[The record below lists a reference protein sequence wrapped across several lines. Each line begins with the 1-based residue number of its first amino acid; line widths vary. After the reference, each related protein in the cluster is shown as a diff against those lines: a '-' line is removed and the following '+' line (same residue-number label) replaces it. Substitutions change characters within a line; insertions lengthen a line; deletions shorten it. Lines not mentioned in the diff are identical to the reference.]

1 MTESILQE
9 AERLT
14 NGDRQAQ
21 YGPPDQDFRRTADMW
36 TAIWR
41 HKLLPGES
49 FSTID
54 VAIAMILLKCS
65 RQTHQQKRDNWTDIA
80 GYANCGQKCAEASEE
95 SPFIT
100 GCSFSDP
107 FEGHDN
113 LVFNLT
119 PQAEILMSEEIV
131 SGTLCMEDFV
141 DEAMD
146 ETYEDSWPNEEDDS
160 WIEPPGGVVNEEPP
174 KYWLVMHRKPGNSK
188 LQYGVAD
195 RLGRLADF
203 GSWANVANSAVTDL
217 KSGERGEFDFSW
229 TPAGEWKEVK

>member
-80 GYANCGQKCAEASEE
+80 GYANCGQKCAEAIEE
-95 SPFIT
+95 SPSIVGFS
-100 GCSFSDP
+100 CSDP

-131 SGTLCMEDFV
+131 SGTLSMEDFV
-141 DEAMD
+141 DEAME
-146 ETYEDSWPNEEDDS
+146 ETYEDAVYDEDS
-160 WIEPPGGVVNEEPP
+160 WFEATNEVVNEEPP
-174 KYWLVMHRKPGNSK
+174 KYWLAMHRKPGNSK

-195 RLGRLADF
+195 LLGRLADF
-203 GSWANVANSAVTDL
+203 GSWAQVANSAVTDL
-217 KSGERGEFDFSW
+217 KSGRRQECDFNW